1 MPIVADSYDFVVGV
15 GTHAASH
22 TVALIRCPTGQ
33 ELAADR
39 FPTTRAGLGRL
50 VAWISRR
57 AGDARA
63 LVVIEGAGSYGAVL
77 PSAPG
82 HRLAGSRGAA
92 HRRRGVARRG
102 KDRRAGRRSHR
113 AGRSR
118 DRRRVVTDPPRYRRP
133 GGAAGGASG
142 GTRRDDCGEDPCHQR
157 PHSAGPHGR
166 PRRRCPPTI
175 EHRPGAGHRR
185 LANSGRGAATVE
197 TFHRSFRRLVG
208 LTPADYRHRFRTPA
222 STD

>member
-102 KDRRAGRRSHR
+102 QDRRAGRRSHR

-118 DRRRVVTDPPRYRRP
+118 DRRRAVTDPPRYRRP
-133 GGAAGGASG
+133 GGAAGAGG
-142 GTRRDDCGEDPCHQR
+142 GTRRDDCGEDPV
-157 PHSAGPHGR
+157 
-166 PRRRCPPTI
+166 PPTPSQRWSARSTSASLPATV
-175 EHRPGAGHRR
+175 EHRPGTGHRR